1 MKGKA
6 SKADIMVG
14 VCCRPPNQDE
24 GVEKILYKQ
33 LGEVS
38 KSLAL
43 AGDFNFPGVCCKY
56 STAGKKQSRKFLEC
70 VEDNFL
76 MQKVRELAREGAPLD
91 LLFANWEGLEGD
103 VMAGGCLGHSDHK
116 ILEFLI
122 FW

>member
-14 VCCRPPNQDE
+14 VCSRPPNQDE

-38 KSLAL
+38 QSLAL
-43 AGDFNFPGVCCKY
+43 VVDFSFPGVCCKY
-56 STAGKKQSRKFLEC
+56 SAAEKKQSRKFLEH

-103 VMAGGCLGHSDHK
+103 VMAGGCLGHSNQK
-116 ILEFLI
+116 MKSF
-122 FW
+122 